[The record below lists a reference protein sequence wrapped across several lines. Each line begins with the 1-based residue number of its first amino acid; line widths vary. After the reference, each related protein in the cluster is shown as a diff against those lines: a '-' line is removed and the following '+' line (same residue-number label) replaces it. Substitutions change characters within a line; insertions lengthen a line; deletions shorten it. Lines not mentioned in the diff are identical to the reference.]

1 MLSCTRLR
9 VSSDTYR
16 VLFIT
21 WLTVAVET
29 PARCATCSELTRRG
43 YGVILFDGS
52 GHGET
57 TISVSAETHNTAGYE
72 AVVEYGMSLPWVDE
86 SNVGIT
92 GHSWGSRQVN
102 AVTNYVNNNT
112 TNHIKAAL
120 YCGSGQ
126 GLGMDPQES
135 EIYLGAL
142 AAVYDEHLNNMEGNG
157 SYDLRTQRNARI
169 QVDYLWPDFSA
180 DEVDPEWLAGR
191 GGSAPLEFGED
202 ALVEIGVWYTD
213 EGPVEFDP
221 TAELNVAPGSLI
233 FFHPNTSHEGTVY
246 NKESISYFIQYWQAV
261 LGTPNGVEYMPA
273 DQQISQVS
281 KWFSFIGFWTLFLM
295 LFPLINLALK
305 IDFFKKLKK
314 EPAIEGNI
322 LSFRSIG
329 GQLQFWGTSIVTVSF
344 ALIAFFW
351 ICGGD
356 TGGSLYF
363 PGNERWPVTD
373 ANKYLLW
380 MMAQGIFNILF
391 YSLINGIQ
399 EWRDKKAGREPAG
412 VLTVLLQGST
422 LMDVFRSALFAGI
435 LVFAFWV
442 TVRIG
447 WDVFHTMIRFSLL
460 PAWMN
465 PVQVWPFPYA
475 RIWIIARYM
484 PFFMIAWVPMSI
496 GLSGSCYKDVPEWL
510 MSILSGIINALPLI
524 IFIVYE
530 YIGFLGPKHNVTNY
544 DMYWLGGMLKTFVLP
559 MFIIPILTRFMYRK
573 TKNVWVATA
582 FNVIFITLFTL
593 NSLIMYWEAVIM

>member
-246 NKESISYFIQYWQAV
+246 NKE
-261 LGTPNGVEYMPA
+261 
-273 DQQISQVS
+273 
-281 KWFSFIGFWTLFLM
+281 
-295 LFPLINLALK
+295 
-305 IDFFKKLKK
+305 
-314 EPAIEGNI
+314 
-322 LSFRSIG
+322 
-329 GQLQFWGTSIVTVSF
+329 
-344 ALIAFFW
+344 
-351 ICGGD
+351 
-356 TGGSLYF
+356 
-363 PGNERWPVTD
+363 
-373 ANKYLLW
+373 
-380 MMAQGIFNILF
+380 
-391 YSLINGIQ
+391 
-399 EWRDKKAGREPAG
+399 
-412 VLTVLLQGST
+412 
-422 LMDVFRSALFAGI
+422 
-435 LVFAFWV
+435 
-442 TVRIG
+442 
-447 WDVFHTMIRFSLL
+447 
-460 PAWMN
+460 
-465 PVQVWPFPYA
+465 
-475 RIWIIARYM
+475 
-484 PFFMIAWVPMSI
+484 
-496 GLSGSCYKDVPEWL
+496 
-510 MSILSGIINALPLI
+510 
-524 IFIVYE
+524 
-530 YIGFLGPKHNVTNY
+530 
-544 DMYWLGGMLKTFVLP
+544 
-559 MFIIPILTRFMYRK
+559 
-573 TKNVWVATA
+573 
-582 FNVIFITLFTL
+582 
-593 NSLIMYWEAVIM
+593 